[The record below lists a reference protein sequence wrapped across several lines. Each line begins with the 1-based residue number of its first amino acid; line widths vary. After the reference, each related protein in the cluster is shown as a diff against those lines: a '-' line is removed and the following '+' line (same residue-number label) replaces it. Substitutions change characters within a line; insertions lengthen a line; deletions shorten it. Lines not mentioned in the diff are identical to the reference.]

1 MQANISP
8 LSISISSLYRHVT
21 PDKFHIEACDDGA
34 NDVLVIDRASMEM
47 TLTGKTR
54 GTQINRK
61 RREGTEES
69 KKDLADLFVYTEY
82 GETKKKKK
90 KEVCR
95 CVFVIKRSN
104 LVVIFI
110 YLFIWDALSVY
121 VKYN

>member
-1 MQANISP
+1 MFIRLGVYSNTLSNLSTTGMQANISP

-90 KEVCR
+90 KCAG
-95 CVFVIKRSN
+95 VF
-104 LVVIFI
+104 L
-110 YLFIWDALSVY
+110 
-121 VKYN
+121 